1 MAVLNI
7 ALGIVLALIIWNLLQ
22 ILLAILLRVE
32 NSRIVFGIFAIIIGV
47 LGGIGIFYLMFQ

>member
-32 NSRIVFGIFAIIIGV
+32 NSHIVFGIFAIIIGV

>member
-7 ALGIVLALIIWNLLQ
+7 ALGIVLALIIWNLFQ

-32 NSRIVFGIFAIIIGV
+32 NLRIVFGIFAIAVGI

>member
-32 NSRIVFGIFAIIIGV
+32 NSSIVFGIFAIIIGV